1 MRIRHST
8 GYGFQ
13 YRHKE
18 KVRWNAPLELQRI
31 AASMNAN
38 LDRQI
43 SAALLLSHSVLVRV
57 NKVLKSGK
65 RYSNIT
71 LLDRCIGFLIQ
82 SVAHITISMK

>member
-1 MRIRHST
+1 MECTSRT
-8 GYGFQ
+8 
-13 YRHKE
+13 
-18 KVRWNAPLELQRI
+18 AT
-31 AASMNAN
+31 
-38 LDRQI
+38 DRCVNERKLR
-43 SAALLLSHSVLVRV
+43 AALLLSRSVLVRV